1 MSDMTFKANLIPDS
15 NESYNI
21 GSDSKKWKI
30 YGRNYGTISHNK
42 DLITKEYSDSNLNT
56 AKNYSDNIITIS
68 TTQPTAENNKIWIN
82 DSEEGIIVEVPTI
95 QEAIALG
102 VSNANIGQGIKIS
115 TIDADGCPVAW
126 SPANFIELSFSSAD
140 AGKIPVVNSNGQ
152 LVLMTKSEWENS
164 LT

>member
-42 DLITKEYSDSNLNT
+42 DLVTKEYSD
-56 AKNYSDNIITIS
+56 NIVTIS

-140 AGKIPVVNSNGQ
+140 VGKIPVVNSSGQ